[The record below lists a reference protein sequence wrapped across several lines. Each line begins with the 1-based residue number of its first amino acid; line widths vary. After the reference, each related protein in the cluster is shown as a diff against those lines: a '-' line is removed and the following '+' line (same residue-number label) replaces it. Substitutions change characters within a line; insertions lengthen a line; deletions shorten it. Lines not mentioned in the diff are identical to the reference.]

1 MREDIR
7 QRLIEVARAGE
18 VIFYRELG
26 IGRGRAAGRILEEIS
41 DYEWNQERPLLT
53 AIVANKAKGMP
64 SLGFWGLPSILPNL
78 TERQRPI
85 IWAREVLKV
94 INYWQ
99 SH

>member
-1 MREDIR
+1 MRQDTR
-7 QRLIEVARAGE
+7 NSLIEAARAGE

-26 IGRGRAAGRILEEIS
+26 IGRGRAAGAIIEEIS
-41 DYEWNQERPLLT
+41 DYEWEQGRTLLT

-64 SLGFWGLPSILPNL
+64 SPGFWELAAIPPNL

-85 IWAREVLKV
+85 VWAREVMKV